1 MYLHV
6 NAMNLMRGAIFVV
19 LTTIIAACAAP
30 PPPPPPE
37 PLKPKLTV
45 DGEYRGTSTRFQAES
60 RACPHPGL
68 VQFQVFDNHFQ
79 FRWDRNTWVD
89 GIVGPDGVV
98 TGGAERITLVGKQTG
113 PKLEADVTN
122 GDCGLHFTVTQRP

>member
-1 MYLHV
+1 
-6 NAMNLMRGAIFVV
+6 MNLIRVGIFASVAAT
-19 LTTIIAACAAP
+19 LAACAAP
-30 PPPPPPE
+30 PPPPPPA
-37 PLKPKLTV
+37 PLKPKVTV
-45 DGEYRGTSTRFQAES
+45 DGDYRGTSTRFQAES

-89 GIVGPDGVV
+89 GNIAPDGAV
-98 TGGAERITLVGKQTG
+98 TGGAERITLVGRQTG
-113 PKLEADVTN
+113 SKIEADVTN

>member
-1 MYLHV
+1 
-6 NAMNLMRGAIFVV
+6 MNLIRAGIFFSIGAT
-19 LTTIIAACAAP
+19 LAACAAP
-30 PPPPPPE
+30 PPPPPPAQ
-37 PLKPKLTV
+37 LQPKVTV

-89 GIVGPDGVV
+89 GTIAPDGAV

-113 PKLEADVTN
+113 PKLEADLTN
-122 GDCGLHFTVTQRP
+122 GDCGLHFTVTQRS